1 MPDSDMNEALG
12 GQVTGLLISM
22 DASKNKQGGTLFGS
36 GYEMNRQC
44 LAGLWKVGLLPVS
57 GKV

>member
-1 MPDSDMNEALG
+1 MNEALG